1 MNIFVVKSK
10 NLFKIFLC
18 GPRDGKVLLRSLYL
32 ARAAKKN
39 VPWKWGVGDV
49 WSSWP
54 QADLFFLRRGG
65 GGGLREEGCVA
76 SLSSI

>member
-18 GPRDGKVLLRSLYL
+18 GPKDGKVLLRSLYL

-39 VPWKWGVGDV
+39 VPWKWGLCGVRGRR
-49 WSSWP
+49 
-54 QADLFFLRRGG
+54 LIFFFEKGG
-65 GGGLREEGCVA
+65 GRRA
-76 SLSSI
+76 A

>member
-18 GPRDGKVLLRSLYL
+18 GPKDGKVLLRSLYL

-39 VPWKWGVGDV
+39 VPWKWGVGAV

-65 GGGLREEGCVA
+65 EEGGGRRA
-76 SLSSI
+76 A